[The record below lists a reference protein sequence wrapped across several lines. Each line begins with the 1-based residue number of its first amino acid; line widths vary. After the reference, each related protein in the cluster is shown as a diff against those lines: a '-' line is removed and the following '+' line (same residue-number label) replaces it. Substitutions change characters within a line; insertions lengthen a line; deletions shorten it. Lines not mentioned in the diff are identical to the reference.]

1 MPHLKAPKI
10 NKIVS
15 KIETKN
21 EGIIY
26 WDEFL
31 KFLEDE
37 GEMRE
42 IINEMRIHQPGVTK
56 LVETGKHFVVRS
68 K

>member
-1 MPHLKAPKI
+1 MPHLKASKI

-56 LVETGKHFVVRS
+56 LV
-68 K
+68 